1 MPDEHCAHALDHRP
15 RADLGG
21 GRDRAARIR
30 NLVALAIRPE
40 APGVIRAADRI
51 AFEGAVLRHIRR
63 AASCEIRAHVRA
75 LTIEQDHSELR
86 RAPCRERVG
95 KYVQILVAGGY
106 LKKKNINK
114 T

>member
-51 AFEGAVLRHIRR
+51 AFDGAVLRHIRR
-63 AASCEIRAHVRA
+63 AVACEMRAHVRA
-75 LTIEQDHSELR
+75 IRIEQDHLRSEER
-86 RAPCRERVG
+86 RVG
-95 KYVQILVAGGY
+95 EEWVGTGRTRWAPYH
-106 LKKKNINK
+106 
-114 T
+114 

>member
-1 MPDEHCAHALDHRP
+1 MPDEHCLHALDHRP

-51 AFEGAVLRHIRR
+51 AFDGAVLRHIRR
-63 AASCEIRAHVRA
+63 AVACEMRAHVRA
-75 LTIEQDHSELR
+75 IRRSEEHTSELQSLMR
-86 RAPCRERVG
+86 ISYAVFC
-95 KYVQILVAGGY
+95 
-106 LKKKNINK
+106 LKKN
-114 T
+114 TT